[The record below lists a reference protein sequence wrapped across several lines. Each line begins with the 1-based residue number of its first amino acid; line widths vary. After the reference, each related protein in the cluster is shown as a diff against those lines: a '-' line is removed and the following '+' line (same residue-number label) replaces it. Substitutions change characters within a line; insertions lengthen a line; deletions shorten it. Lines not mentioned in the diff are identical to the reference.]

1 LNHERP
7 VETKFTAQSSC
18 VLRRCRWW
26 YEEECGIAGGDTNQ
40 HEGDRDNEPEEY
52 DRAGDA
58 ANERR
63 SVWYGERGHALKMR
77 EETRRSI
84 SRVFVLLL
92 LSLAA
97 CVAQRPAG
105 TVVYASGADLESGN
119 PLVTVHPLSRQVQR
133 YVLFVTLA
141 HYDSTLAPAPYAARG
156 WEWSRDRRAL
166 TLQLVSGLRWQ
177 DGQQTT
183 ARDVAFTIDAAR
195 DPATGYPRAADLASI
210 DSVLVVNDSTIELH
224 FARAQFGFPM
234 VLCEL
239 PILPAHL
246 LASVPRREMRRA
258 AFNLSPVGNGPFRFV
273 DRRAGDHWTFARNP
287 DFPLALGGPPRVTGL
302 VIVVVDEATTK
313 FAGLAS
319 GDLDVAGISPSM
331 SSLVRRDASLRV
343 LDYPVLFSVG
353 LVFNTHRPPFDD
365 VRVRRAIDLALDRD
379 RIVRAALAG
388 YGSPATGPVPPDNP
402 FALRAPP
409 MHDVR
414 TADSLLDA
422 AGWTRGEKGQ
432 RARGGRLFSIDL
444 LTVGS
449 GDNALEQL
457 AQADLGARGIR
468 VNIRQVELGRFLAEA
483 RSPQKQYDVLVAG
496 IPGDLSLSY
505 IGAMF
510 DSRQAGGALDYAGYH
525 TRSLDSLF
533 AAVRGARSSGET
545 RTAWLAL
552 QSALGHDLPVAWI
565 YHSRGV
571 QGISARLHDVRMD
584 LRGELA
590 TVTSWEV
597 TGPPGSAA
605 RSLSS
610 SR

>member
-1 LNHERP
+1 
-7 VETKFTAQSSC
+7 
-18 VLRRCRWW
+18 
-26 YEEECGIAGGDTNQ
+26 
-40 HEGDRDNEPEEY
+40 
-52 DRAGDA
+52 
-58 ANERR
+58 
-63 SVWYGERGHALKMR
+63 MR
-77 EETRRSI
+77 KETRRSI
-84 SRVFVLLL
+84 ARALALLL
-92 LSLAA
+92 FSLAA

-119 PLVTVHPLSRQVQR
+119 PLVTVHPLTRQVQR

-141 HYDSTLAPAPYAARG
+141 RYDSTLTAAPYAARD

-166 TLQLVSGLRWQ
+166 MLHLVSGLRWQ
-177 DGQQTT
+177 DGRETT

-195 DPATGYPRAADLASI
+195 DPATGYPRAGDLSSI
-210 DSVLVVNDSTIELH
+210 DSASVVDDSTIVLH
-224 FARAQFGFPM
+224 FGREQFAFPM

-246 LASVPRREMRRA
+246 LAGVPRREMRRA

-287 DFPLALGGPPRVTGL
+287 DFPLPLGGPPRVGGL

-331 SSLVRRDASLRV
+331 ASLVRRDASLRV

-365 VRVRRAIDLALDRD
+365 VRVRRAVDLALDRD
-379 RIVRAALAG
+379 RVVRAALAG
-388 YGSPATGPVPPDNP
+388 YGTPATGPVPPNSP
-402 FALRAPP
+402 FALSDPP
-409 MHDVR
+409 VHDVR

-422 AGWTRGEKGQ
+422 AGWGRGPNGQ
-432 RARGGRLFSIDL
+432 RARGGRKFAVDL

-457 AQADLGARGIR
+457 VQSDLAERGIR
-468 VNIRQVELGRFLAEA
+468 VNIRQVELGRFLADA
-483 RSPQKQYDVLVAG
+483 RAAEKQFDVLVAG

-510 DSRQAGGALDYAGYH
+510 DSRQAGGALDYANYH
-525 TRSLDSLF
+525 TRTLDSLF
-533 AAVRGARSSGET
+533 AAVRGARSSNET

-552 QSALGHDLPVAWI
+552 QAALAGNLPVAWI

-571 QGISARLHDVRMD
+571 QGISARLRDLRMD

-590 TVTSWEV
+590 TVTSWDV

-605 RSLSS
+605 TTLSS
-610 SR
+610 AR